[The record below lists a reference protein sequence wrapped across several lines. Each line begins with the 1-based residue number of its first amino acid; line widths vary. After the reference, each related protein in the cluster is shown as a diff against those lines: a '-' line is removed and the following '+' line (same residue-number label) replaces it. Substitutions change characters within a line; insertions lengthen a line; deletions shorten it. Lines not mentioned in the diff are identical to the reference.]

1 MSSAEILEWV
11 TGWPWPIIIAVVVL
25 IAVGIERIISW
36 DKQDVFEDKSLRLIP
51 DDKCLCQCK

>member
-1 MSSAEILEWV
+1 MSSSEILEWV

-36 DKQDVFEDKSLRLIP
+36 DKQDVFEDESLRPIP
-51 DDKCLCQCK
+51 DEKCACQCK